1 MSIKNKGK
9 AIITSAV
16 NKIVHFCLSGMAFSL
31 TKSSKYFLYSFV
43 PLNQIS
49 NFGDPFTKQNAARRN
64 NGVVGKIGNTI
75 PTIPKP
81 THKSPTNIKIQLRT
95 VLIMILSLLYSYMY
109 QYITTLYQG
118 YKFYY
123 TKKVL
128 KLKYR

>member
-64 NGVVGKIGNTI
+64 NGVVGKIGNII

-81 THKSPTNIKIQLRT
+81 THKSPTNIKNQLRT
-95 VLIMILSLLYSYMY
+95 VLIMIFSPF
-109 QYITTLYQG
+109 YIHICIRTLILFIKDINSIILK
-118 YKFYY
+118 KF
-123 TKKVL
+123 
-128 KLKYR
+128 

>member
-95 VLIMILSLLYSYMY
+95 VLIMIMISPF
-109 QYITTLYQG
+109 YIHICIRTLILFIKDINSIILK
-118 YKFYY
+118 KF
-123 TKKVL
+123 
-128 KLKYR
+128 